1 MTSTAEALSG
11 PWAANLTGWAVTTAL
26 ASTVVVVQELA
37 TGFPDAGWI
46 VLSLLLQMAG
56 ATLWAAPVAAISRR
70 RYGRIPRAAQLLL
83 WGGIGVARGLIGG
96 SVAAAAGLDPE
107 WVYRV
112 GFWTLASLCWM
123 PLLTYALARWD
134 EHRRLLATRAALGL
148 AVDDA
153 TARAA
158 EGADARAERMS
169 RAAADAL
176 RPAIDEIRARLR
188 ENAAL
193 DGPHAR
199 AIAGRL
205 DELASR
211 TASFTASSAVTVPR
225 ASGRVS
231 VRRASR
237 EFELGRPVFA
247 ALLAA
252 AETAPLMIPEAY
264 RDDGW
269 ISVAEVV
276 LGIIASTLVLVGVYA
291 FVRPSRFTGA
301 QRSVISRVGVVVAG
315 LAGTA
320 LQTLLPWDPFQYSDL
335 ALLFVFPL
343 VFATAASATATAV
356 ALDATNRQL
365 EGQVASERAALD
377 ELATRVRI
385 ADEEAA
391 ARLEL
396 LVRGEVNGRVASCV
410 LALGML
416 ADGGVPVESRE
427 RVVAGVLEQLDAAA
441 DELRP
446 R

>member
-1 MTSTAEALSG
+1 MTSTADALSG
-11 PWAANLTGWAVTTAL
+11 PWAANVSGWAVTTAL
-26 ASTVVVVQELA
+26 ASTVVVVQELV
-37 TGFPDAGWI
+37 TEFPHPGWI
-46 VLSLLLQMAG
+46 ALTLLLQTAG
-56 ATLWAAPVAAISRR
+56 ATFWAVAVATLSRR
-70 RYGRIPRAAQLLL
+70 RYGRVVRTAQVLL
-83 WGGIGVARGLIGG
+83 WAGIGVVRGLIGG

-107 WVYRV
+107 WIYRV
-112 GFWTLASLCWM
+112 AFWTLASLSWM

-134 EHRRLLATRAALGL
+134 EHRRLLAGRAALGL

-158 EGADARAERMS
+158 ESTGARAERMS
-169 RAAADAL
+169 RAADDAL
-176 RPAIDEIRARLR
+176 RPAIDEIRAGLR

-193 DGPHAR
+193 EPAEAR
-199 AIAGRL
+199 AIAARL

-211 TASFTASSAVTVPR
+211 TATFTAPSAITVPR
-225 ASGRVS
+225 VTGRVS
-231 VRRASR
+231 VQSASR

-269 ISVAEVV
+269 TSVAEVV
-276 LGIIASTLVLVGVYA
+276 VAIVVSTLVLTGVYA
-291 FVRPSRFTGA
+291 LVRPARFTGA
-301 QRSVISRVGVVVAG
+301 QRSVLSRIGVAAAG
-315 LAGTA
+315 LAGA
-320 LQTLLPWDPFQYSDL
+320 GVLTLLPWDPFQYSDL
-335 ALLFVFPL
+335 ALLLVFPL

-356 ALDATNRQL
+356 ALDATNVQL
-365 EGQVASERAALD
+365 QAQVAGERAALD
-377 ELATRVRI
+377 ELATRVRL

-416 ADGGVPVESRE
+416 ADGALPAESRE
-427 RVVAGVLEQLDAAA
+427 RVITGVLAQLDAAA
-441 DELRP
+441 EELRP
-446 R
+446 